1 MNKKFVVH
9 ARVLKAMS
17 DENRLRILDLLRE
30 REYNASELLDEMD
43 FGQSTLSHHMRI
55 LLQAGAVK
63 ARKNGKWTYY
73 SLNKEI
79 FSTVSEWIAEYG
91 DKYFAFFMNFYSFHI
106 DKKHFIQ

>member
-43 FGQSTLSHHMRI
+43 FGQSTLHENFTAGRSSKGTKEWKMDI
-55 LLQAGAVK
+55 L
-63 ARKNGKWTYY
+63 
-73 SLNKEI
+73 
-79 FSTVSEWIAEYG
+79 
-91 DKYFAFFMNFYSFHI
+91 
-106 DKKHFIQ
+106 

>member
-9 ARVLKAMS
+9 ARVLN
-17 DENRLRILDLLRE
+17 ENRLRILDLLRE

-91 DKYFAFFMNFYSFHI
+91 E
-106 DKKHFIQ
+106 

>member
-63 ARKNGKWTYY
+63 ARKNRKWTYY

-91 DKYFAFFMNFYSFHI
+91 E
-106 DKKHFIQ
+106 

>member
-43 FGQSTLSHHMRI
+43 FGQSTLSHVRF
-55 LLQAGAVK
+55 
-63 ARKNGKWTYY
+63 RFW
-73 SLNKEI
+73 
-79 FSTVSEWIAEYG
+79 
-91 DKYFAFFMNFYSFHI
+91 AFFYCLF
-106 DKKHFIQ
+106 

>member
-17 DENRLRILDLLRE
+17 DENRLRILELLRE

-79 FSTVSEWIAEYG
+79 YSTVAEWIAEYG
-91 DKYFAFFMNFYSFHI
+91 E
-106 DKKHFIQ
+106 

>member
-1 MNKKFVVH
+1 MRSERSIIYNMNKKFVVH

-91 DKYFAFFMNFYSFHI
+91 E
-106 DKKHFIQ
+106 

>member
-17 DENRLRILDLLRE
+17 DENRLRE

-91 DKYFAFFMNFYSFHI
+91 E
-106 DKKHFIQ
+106 